1 MPGEKEI
8 IKTTCPRD
16 CYDGC
21 GIAVI
26 KRGGKITKVLGD
38 PNHPTSRGALCGKC
52 AVAYNGVW
60 LDEKARLLSPLR
72 RTGPKGS
79 GQFEAISWDDA
90 LAEIAGKLQAITNDH
105 GADRIVHTHYTGTCS
120 ALAHSFPSRFFER
133 LGATEVEPD
142 TICNNAGHA
151 AWGYV
156 FGDSHV
162 GFDPR
167 TARDSKAIMVWG
179 ANPSASAP
187 HAHKIWLRETPAQ
200 VIVVDPVRHDTAAE
214 ADIYLQPFP
223 GSDAALAFAMLH
235 VMRRDGLFDDGYIA
249 DHVIGFDDVAPLLDD
264 CTPAWGEAQ
273 TGVPAADIER
283 AAKVY
288 GAGPSL
294 LWLGQGLQRQP
305 QGGNIFRALAMLPA
319 FTGNIGKP
327 GAGFYY
333 LNDSFGIANRK
344 GAAPDYEAPSTT
356 DDGPAS
362 ISQMDVPD
370 LIQGS
375 DRIRAYMVWNCNPVA
390 SNPRQADLRNGLKRD
405 DLFTVVV
412 DCFQTDTADYADIV
426 LPAASFMEFDDI
438 ASSYFHFTYGALQ
451 KCQDPMGESLP
462 NQEIFRRLARAMGFE
477 DKHLYETDQSVI
489 DKTLKYAGLGIS
501 WDELKEKGWAQLGD
515 EPLVLWADGK
525 FPTPSGK
532 IEIACTRAQADGHP
546 LVPQPSVDAR
556 PADGRYR
563 LLSPADKWLMNSSYG
578 NDPRIEELMGAPN
591 VAIHPDDAGKLGIGD
606 GDQVTLANDAGTLA
620 MTARLSD
627 EIPTGVLLAHKSRWP
642 KMRGDGINVN
652 LLHIPQKTDMG
663 ESTSVH
669 ATEVTIQKS
678 A

>member
-1 MPGEKEI
+1 MPGDKEI
-8 IKTTCPRD
+8 IRTTCPRD

-26 KRGGKITKVLGD
+26 KRGGKITKVLGNPD
-38 PNHPTSRGALCGKC
+38 HPTSRGALCGKC
-52 AVAYNGVW
+52 AIAYNGVW
-60 LDEKARLLSPLR
+60 LDEKARLLFPLR
-72 RTGPKGS
+72 RSGRKGS
-79 GQFEAISWDDA
+79 GQFEQISWDEA
-90 LAEIAGKLQAITNDH
+90 LAVTAEKLHAISNQY

-120 ALAHSFPSRFFER
+120 TLAYGFPSRFFGR

-142 TICNNAGHA
+142 TICNNAGHV

-156 FGDSHV
+156 FGDSHT

-167 TARDSKAIMVWG
+167 TAQDSNCILVWG

-187 HAHKIWLRETPAQ
+187 HAHKTWLRESPAQ
-200 VIVVDPVRHDTAAE
+200 VIVVDPVRHETAAE
-214 ADIYLQPFP
+214 ADIFLQPFP

-235 VMRRDGLFDDGYIA
+235 VMRRDGLFDEAYIA
-249 DHVIGFDDVAPLLDD
+249 NHVLGFDEIAPMLQD
-264 CTPAWGEAQ
+264 CTPEWGETQ
-273 TGVPAADIER
+273 TGVPAADIET
-283 AAKVY
+283 AAKLY

-294 LWLGQGLQRQP
+294 IWLGQGLQRQP

-333 LNDSFGIANRK
+333 LNDSFGIAHRK
-344 GAAPDYEAPSTT
+344 GAAPDYQPPTQPN
-356 DDGPAS
+356 DGPAS

-375 DRIRAYMVWNCNPVA
+375 DRIRAYMVWNCNPMA
-390 SNPRQADLRNGLKRD
+390 SNPRQADMRNGLARE

-426 LPAASFMEFDDI
+426 LPAASFLEFDDI
-438 ASSYFHFTYGALQ
+438 ASSYFHLTYGALV
-451 KCQDPMGESLP
+451 KCQEPMGESLP

-477 DKHLYETDQSVI
+477 DKHLYEDDRSVI
-489 DKTLKYAGLGIS
+489 DKALKRSGLGIG
-501 WDELKEKGWAQLGD
+501 WEELKKKGWTKMGD
-515 EPLVLWADGK
+515 EPVILWAEGK

-532 IEIACTRAQADGHP
+532 IEILSAQAEADGHP
-546 LVPQPSVDAR
+546 RLPQPTADQR
-556 PADGRYR
+556 PTGGRFR

-578 NDPRIEELMGAPN
+578 NDQRIGELMGPPH
-591 VAIHPDDAGKLGIGD
+591 VAIHPDDAGKLGIAEGD
-606 GDQVTLANDAGTLA
+606 VVSLKNEAGALDF
-620 MTARLSD
+620 TAHISD
-627 EIPTGVLLAHKSRWP
+627 TIPAGVLLTHKSRWP
-642 KMRGDGINVN
+642 KMRGDGVNVN

-669 ATEVTIQKS
+669 ATEVTLQKS